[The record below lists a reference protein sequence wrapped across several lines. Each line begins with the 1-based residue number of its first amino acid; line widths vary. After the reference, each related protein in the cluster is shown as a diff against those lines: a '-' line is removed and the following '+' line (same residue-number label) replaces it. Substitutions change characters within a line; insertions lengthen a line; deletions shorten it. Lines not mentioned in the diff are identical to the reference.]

1 VCETW
6 SLKLWAEYK
15 LKDFKNKVLR
25 KIFGPKREEITGEW
39 GKIEH

>member
-1 VCETW
+1 MVPVVLSGCETW

-25 KIFGPKREEITGEW
+25 KISGPKGRR
-39 GKIEH
+39 